1 MNTVQINHSLQNRV
15 TIKNRLGLHARAA
28 AIFVQVASKFQSNIY
43 LKKPENSGWVNGKS
57 ILSVMTLEANK
68 GSEIII
74 RVQGPDEREA
84 LNRLTKLVDDKF
96 GEKE

>member
-1 MNTVQINHSLQNRV
+1 MNTVSINHSLKESV
-15 TIKNRLGLHARAA
+15 IVKNKLGLHARAA

-43 LKKPENSGWVNGKS
+43 LKKPNNSGWVNGKS
-57 ILSVMTLEANK
+57 ILSVMTLEANQ

-74 RVQGPDEREA
+74 RVEGADDREA
-84 LNRLTKLVDDKF
+84 LNRLIKLIDDKF